1 MLKEISIS
9 QESNKVKN
17 NETKQKRFFSTK
29 PLNLNSIPI
38 SDRTYYSHRFSQK
51 LSKALDS
58 NNSSKNGLLTTN
70 DTSTETN
77 KFNTIANFNYNY
89 NHEET
94 LKKIQ
99 DNIIEPMHKKR
110 NTIRNNSIQL
120 KNNVNLLENNVKQI
134 NLQLNNSNSNNNNLI
149 IESNKFRCDYSEK
162 ICENEN
168 LEEEINT
175 LKIINKKLIDRINY
189 FDNQTFSIN
198 SFNKNNFEEIQ
209 KMKKEIKDIKEQI
222 KKLENDI
229 KNNRS
234 IIILF
239 NGKSNELKVEL
250 ENFKNKNE
258 LVGKGFE
265 YLMKQYY

>member
-9 QESNKVKN
+9 QESNNVKN

-70 DTSTETN
+70 NTSTETN
-77 KFNTIANFNYNY
+77 KFNTITNFNYNY

-99 DNIIEPMHKKR
+99 DNIIEPMHKKK

-120 KNNVNLLENNVKQI
+120 KNNVNLLEINVKQI

-265 YLMKQYY
+265 YLMKQFY

>member
-1 MLKEISIS
+1 MID
-9 QESNKVKN
+9 VV
-17 NETKQKRFFSTK
+17 
-29 PLNLNSIPI
+29 
-38 SDRTYYSHRFSQK
+38 Y
-51 LSKALDS
+51 
-58 NNSSKNGLLTTN
+58 
-70 DTSTETN
+70 
-77 KFNTIANFNYNY
+77 
-89 NHEET
+89 
-94 LKKIQ
+94 
-99 DNIIEPMHKKR
+99 
-110 NTIRNNSIQL
+110 
-120 KNNVNLLENNVKQI
+120 
-134 NLQLNNSNSNNNNLI
+134 LQLNNSNSNNNNLI

-239 NGKSNELKVEL
+239 NGKSNELKIEL

-265 YLMKQYY
+265 YLMKQFASESGLPHIRCFQQDIRCGRCSSKSSSIYCHPQ